1 MRKPCQ
7 FSFLF
12 RTHLSKIPAELCFDA
27 NLSKNFILQNSVVS
41 CASTPTLHAPHSRAC
56 VQAIQAIVAVMKV
69 VPIVGINDFHPARQ
83 KFIEEEV
90 RKEVPDAMCFGST
103 GKNALFWRRPQ
114 WRGRPGGQ
122 AGRQAGVAGQAAGQ
136 AGRQA
141 SRQASRRAGSLIL
154 IQNLRIQLLG
164 LLQTCFLRL
173 RIVISKNSRFFD
185 EECF

>member
-7 FSFLF
+7 FSFFVQSTPFKNPGRVVL
-12 RTHLSKIPAELCFDA
+12 RRQLVE
-27 NLSKNFILQNSVVS
+27 NFILQNSVVS
-41 CASTPTLHAPHSRAC
+41 CASTPTLHAPHARAC
-56 VQAIQAIVAVMKV
+56 VQAIRAIIAVMKV
-69 VPIVGINDFHPARQ
+69 VPIVGFNDFHPNLQ
-83 KFIEEEV
+83 KLCEEEV

-103 GKNALFWRRPQ
+103 GFNALFWRRPQ

-164 LLQTCFLRL
+164 LLQTCFCVCEQPFREIHAFLM
-173 RIVISKNSRFFD
+173 KNVF
-185 EECF
+185 